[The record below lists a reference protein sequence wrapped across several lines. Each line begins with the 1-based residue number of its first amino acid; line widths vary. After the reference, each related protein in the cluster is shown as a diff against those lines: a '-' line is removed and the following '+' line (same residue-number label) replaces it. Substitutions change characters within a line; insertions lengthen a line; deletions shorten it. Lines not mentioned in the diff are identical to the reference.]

1 MANSA
6 RVTTGN
12 LPRLLQL
19 GIDKILTHY
28 KDTYKGP
35 GSEIF
40 QEAKTEK
47 GFYEAVQLAGMGLA
61 TRKNEGAAITYDS
74 VDQNWVYRWP
84 IYTYEKSAR
93 VTMEAIA
100 DNLYEDLIPLMGKE
114 QAKALAH
121 NKDYQMAA
129 VLNAAFSTA
138 GPDGKALCA
147 SDHPIQAGGTSSN
160 TVTLDI
166 SEDAIEQMVILVDGF
181 LNPDGLLSDY
191 ETMNLVVPK
200 ELRFEADRIVNSKY
214 RVASADN
221 DISAINSQSVVKKI
235 IPWKRLTDTDAFFIT
250 TNADNGLLVASRQGV
265 TTDSFKDPTTKDI
278 IVSAYERFRTFFAD
292 WRCVV
297 GSPGA

>member
-35 GSEIF
+35 GSSIF
-40 QEAKTEK
+40 TEVKSEK

-61 TRKNEGAAITYDS
+61 TRKNEGSPITYDS

-93 VTMEAIA
+93 LTMESVA
-100 DNLYEDLIPLMGKE
+100 DNLYEDLLPLMGKE

-129 VLNAAFSTA
+129 ILNAAFSTA

-147 SDHPIQAGGTSSN
+147 ADHGIQAGGTSSN
-160 TVTLDI
+160 TVSLDI

-181 LNPDGLLSDY
+181 VNPDGLQSDY
-191 ETMNLVVPK
+191 ETMNLIVPK

-214 RVASADN
+214 RVGSADN
-221 DISAINSQSVVKKI
+221 DISAINAQSVIKKV
-235 IPWKRLTDTDAFFIT
+235 IPWKRLTDSDAFFIT
-250 TNADNGLLVASRQGV
+250 TNAENGLLVAQRQGV

-297 GSPGA
+297 GSPGV